1 MSQNY
6 YPEAE
11 DFIFLLN
18 DVLRW
23 QSLFTLPK
31 FGHVDSDLGEA
42 ILSEGAKFC
51 GEVLAPIN
59 MAGDEKGCRLIDGQ
73 VVMPDE
79 YITAFQQFK
88 DNGWVGLDL
97 PERIGGH
104 ALPLVLGAALS
115 EMVSGCC
122 ISFGMFPVLLKS
134 AATLLLAKGSD
145 REVETIAPKLVSGE
159 WGATI
164 CISESQAG
172 SDVGLINTK
181 AKKGKEGSYLING
194 AKIFITCGDQNYTDQ
209 IVHLILAKTE
219 SGDKKTGDISLFW
232 VPKLT
237 LDDGSSNG
245 VTVGSLEKKMG
256 LKGSPTCQ
264 MYFDNA
270 KGYLIGEEGAGLAQ
284 LFTMMN
290 VMRLEVAVQGVGIAS
305 AATQKATAYAKERVQ
320 GRKRDGSVARLTD
333 HADVQR
339 MLMSMRAKTESIRAL
354 VLEVALLLD
363 KSEAETDADKV
374 AGSLALAEFLLPV
387 CKAFGSE
394 VGVNVADMAIQV
406 LGGHGYIADEGVE
419 QFLRDGRAMPIYEG
433 ANGIQALDLV
443 RRKLLKNQ
451 GLGYKELVSRI
462 ENDVVRCSDIEEL
475 GGLVK
480 SFTKEVVRLK
490 KCTDYLVALSVH
502 LGENVEAI
510 ATPYLNLVGWVAC
523 GWMWLRLAEAAIHH
537 PSKEEKRVTAEYFIH
552 YLMSETLSLE
562 RKIYSGSQYLNKAAG
577 EFFT

>member
-1 MSQNY
+1 MNQTY

-11 DFIFLLN
+11 NFSFLLN
-18 DVLRW
+18 DVLQW
-23 QSLFTLPK
+23 QSLFSLPK
-31 FGHVDSDLGEA
+31 FEHVDSDLGEA

-59 MAGDEKGCRLIDGQ
+59 RAGDEKGCQLIEGR
-73 VVMPDE
+73 VLMPEE

-88 DNGWVGLDL
+88 DNGWVSLDL
-97 PERIGGH
+97 PECVGGH
-104 ALPLVLGAALS
+104 ALPLVLGAAVS
-115 EMVSGCC
+115 EMVSGSC
-122 ISFGMFPVLLKS
+122 IAFGMFPVLLKS
-134 AATLLLAKGSD
+134 AATLLLAKGTD
-145 REVETIAPKLVSGE
+145 QEIEAIVPKLVSGE

-181 AKKGKEGSYLING
+181 AKKNREGSYFING

-209 IVHLILAKTE
+209 IVHLVLAKTE
-219 SGDKKTGDISLFW
+219 SSGHKGMEISLFW
-232 VPKLT
+232 VPKLA

-305 AATQKATAYAKERVQ
+305 AATQKATAYARERVQ
-320 GRKRDGSVARLTD
+320 GRKNDGSVARLSD

-339 MLMSMRAKTESIRAL
+339 MLMTMRAKTESIRAL

-363 KSEAETDADKV
+363 KSEAETNTKV
-374 AGSLALAEFLLPV
+374 VNKSLTLAEFLLPV

-394 VGVNVADMAIQV
+394 VGVNVADMAIQI
-406 LGGHGYIADEGVE
+406 LGGHGYITDEGVE

-443 RRKLLKNQ
+443 RRKLLKSQ
-451 GLGYKELVSRI
+451 GLGYKELLSRI
-462 ENDVVRCSDIEEL
+462 ENDVARCSDIEGLGEL
-475 GGLVK
+475 VS
-480 SFTKEVVRLK
+480 SFTKELVRLK
-490 KCTDYLVALSVH
+490 ECTDYLVELNSCP
-502 LGENVEAI
+502 EKNIEAS
-510 ATPYLNLVGWVAC
+510 ATPYLHLVGWVAC

-537 PSKEEKRVTAEYFIH
+537 PSKDERLTIAEYFIC

-562 RKIYSGSQYLNKAAG
+562 QKIYSGSQYLSKAAKKV
-577 EFFT
+577 FT

>member
-1 MSQNY
+1 MNQTY

-11 DFIFLLN
+11 DFSFLLN
-18 DVLRW
+18 DVLQW
-23 QSLFTLPK
+23 QLLFNLPK
-31 FGHVDSDLGEA
+31 FEHVDSDLGEA

-59 MAGDEKGCRLIDGQ
+59 MTGDEKGCRLIDGR
-73 VVMPDE
+73 VLMPEE

-97 PERIGGH
+97 PERVGGH
-104 ALPLVLGAALS
+104 ALPLVLGTALS

-122 ISFGMFPVLLKS
+122 IAFGMFPVLLKS
-134 AATLLLAKGSD
+134 AATLLLAKGTD
-145 REVETIAPKLVSGE
+145 QEIEAIVPKWVSGE

-181 AKKGKEGSYLING
+181 AKKNKEGSYFING

-209 IVHLILAKTE
+209 IIHLILAKTE
-219 SGDKKTGDISLFW
+219 SSDKKNGGISLFW
-232 VPKLT
+232 VPKLS
-237 LDDGSSNG
+237 LDDGLCNG
-245 VTVGSLEKKMG
+245 VSVGSLEKKMG

-305 AATQKATAYAKERVQ
+305 AATQKATSYAKERTQ
-320 GRKRDGSVARLTD
+320 GRKGDGSIARLAD

-339 MLMSMRAKTESIRAL
+339 MLMTMRAKTESIRAL

-363 KSEAETDADKV
+363 KSGAETDTGTV
-374 AGSLALAEFLLPV
+374 GSSLILAEFLLPV
-387 CKAFGSE
+387 CKAFCSE
-394 VGVNVADMAIQV
+394 VGVNVADTAIQV

-433 ANGIQALDLV
+433 ANGIQALDLL
-443 RRKLLKNQ
+443 RRKLLKNE

-462 ENDVVRCSDIEEL
+462 ENDIARCSDVEGLERLVNPFANEL
-475 GGLVK
+475 A
-480 SFTKEVVRLK
+480 RLK
-490 KCTDYLVALSVH
+490 KCTDCLMALNANPD
-502 LGENVEAI
+502 ENVEAI
-510 ATPYLNLVGWVAC
+510 ATPYLDLVGWVAC
-523 GWMWLRLAEAAIHH
+523 GWMWLRIAEAAARC
-537 PSKEEKRVTAEYFIH
+537 PLKEEKQTTAEYFIH

-562 RKIYSGSQYLNKAAG
+562 QKIYSGSQYLNKI
-577 EFFT
+577 

>member
-1 MSQNY
+1 MNQTY
-6 YPEAE
+6 YPKVE
-11 DFIFLLN
+11 DFSFLLN
-18 DVLRW
+18 DVLQW
-23 QSLFTLPK
+23 QSLFSLPK
-31 FGHVDSDLGEA
+31 FEHVDSDLGEA

-51 GEVLAPIN
+51 SEVLAPIN
-59 MAGDEKGCRLIDGQ
+59 MTGDEKGCRLIDGR
-73 VVMPDE
+73 VLMPEE

-97 PERIGGH
+97 PERVGGH
-104 ALPLVLGAALS
+104 ALPLVLGTALS

-122 ISFGMFPVLLKS
+122 IAFGMFPVLLKS
-134 AATLLLAKGSD
+134 AATLLLAKGTD
-145 REVETIAPKLVSGE
+145 QEIEAIVPKWVSGE

-181 AKKGKEGSYLING
+181 AKKIKEGSYLING

-209 IVHLILAKTE
+209 IIHLILAKTE
-219 SGDKKTGDISLFW
+219 SSDKKNGGISLFW
-232 VPKLT
+232 VPKLS
-237 LDDGSSNG
+237 LDDGLCNG
-245 VTVGSLEKKMG
+245 VSVGSLEKKMG

-305 AATQKATAYAKERVQ
+305 AATQKATSYAKERTQ
-320 GRKRDGSVARLTD
+320 GRKGDGSIARLAD

-339 MLMSMRAKTESIRAL
+339 MLMTMRAKTESIRAL

-363 KSEAETDADKV
+363 KSEAETDTGTV
-374 AGSLALAEFLLPV
+374 GSSLILAEFLLPV

-394 VGVNVADMAIQV
+394 IGVNVADTAIQV

-443 RRKLLKNQ
+443 CRKLLKNE

-462 ENDVVRCSDIEEL
+462 ENDIVRCFDVEGLERLVNPFANEL
-475 GGLVK
+475 A
-480 SFTKEVVRLK
+480 RLK
-490 KCTDYLVALSVH
+490 KCTDYLMALNANSD
-502 LGENVEAI
+502 ENVETI
-510 ATPYLNLVGWVAC
+510 ATPYLHLVGWVAC
-523 GWMWLRLAEAAIHH
+523 GWMWLRMTEAAAHH
-537 PSKEEKRVTAEYFIH
+537 PSKEEKQTTAEYFIH

-562 RKIYSGSQYLNKAAG
+562 QKIYSGSQYLNKIS
-577 EFFT
+577 ENDFI